1 MSFRKNNKK
10 KLFTEINI
18 TPLTDIF
25 LVLLIIMMVIAPS
38 FQTSDESVDMPEIN
52 NGINI
57 EESQVTVSI
66 TKDGETFVNDEKVLP
81 SHITD
86 KLIAVKPNTENAEV
100 IVKAD
105 KAVKSSKIMDIMD
118 AAQNAEY
125 KKLVVAGQPLSQKK
139 QNELKNSNENNNIE
153 FGED

>member
-38 FQTSDESVDMPEIN
+38 FQSNDETVDMPEIN

-57 EESQVTVSI
+57 EESLVTVSI
-66 TKDGETFVNDEKVLP
+66 TKEGDTYINSEKVSQSQL
-81 SHITD
+81 TD
-86 KLIAVKPNTENAEV
+86 KLISVKPKDENSEV

-105 KAVKSSKIMDIMD
+105 KSVKSSKIMDIMD

-125 KKLVVAGQPLSQKK
+125 KKLIVAGQPLTQKA
-139 QNELKNSNENNNIE
+139 QNDLKNSSQNEIIE
-153 FGED
+153 VGEN